1 MWFLH
6 FPVLLGSGEAQITGG
21 GIVKRHLIA
30 YFIGNISAK
39 KYQNP
44 FMCVKVIASQ
54 RWDDFLRHGVVW
66 NNKLLH

>member
-1 MWFLH
+1 
-6 FPVLLGSGEAQITGG
+6 
-21 GIVKRHLIA
+21 LIA

-54 RWDDFLRHGVVW
+54 RWDVFETSTATFVRPISHSTRETLANWPTFYKFLFFSYKSSHQ
-66 NNKLLH
+66 